1 MSRSVH
7 QKLPWQLPKINLRG
21 SIDSCCKGFNCLSV
35 NEDTNH
41 CFKRDTMRLCRFQRD
56 NHVEVGFYTGEHV
69 IPLSAASHA
78 VGLELPTTDELA
90 DLLPGG
96 EHRQVVEKVQEAWR
110 ALSAERRGEFQ
121 IPVADVQLRVPI
133 GNPGK
138 LLLLAGNYSK
148 HIEEGGGNAVVRAQT
163 FPYVFMKPVA
173 TTLTHPGDPV
183 KIPAISPDHVDWE
196 IELGVVIG
204 RTCSGVTEA
213 KALDYVAGYTVVNDI
228 SDRKFR
234 PFPDRV
240 ERKKDSFFDWLHGK
254 WHDTFCPIGPC
265 ILPADEVADPQELQ
279 LTLRLNGEVEQDA
292 KADEMIF
299 PVAAIVAFISSYV
312 TLHPGDIIATGTPAG
327 VGSAKGKFLKAGDA
341 LAAEISRIG
350 VLQNP
355 VE

>member
-1 MSRSVH
+1 
-7 QKLPWQLPKINLRG
+7 
-21 SIDSCCKGFNCLSV
+21 
-35 NEDTNH
+35 
-41 CFKRDTMRLCRFQRD
+41 MRLCRFQRD
-56 NHVEVGFYTGEHV
+56 KNVELGFYTDEHV
-69 IPLSAASHA
+69 LPLSAASHA
-78 VGLELPTTDELA
+78 VGIKLPTTGELI

-96 EHRQVVEKVQEAWR
+96 EHRQVIEKVQEA
-110 ALSAERRGEFQ
+110 LTPEHLAELK
-121 IPVADVQLRVPI
+121 IPLANVQLRVPV

-138 LLLLAGNYSK
+138 LLLLAGNYAK
-148 HIEEGGGNAVVRAQT
+148 HIEEGGDHAVMRAET

-173 TTLTHPGDPV
+173 TTLTHPGDPI
-183 KIPAISPDHVDWE
+183 KIPAISPDHIDWE

-204 RTCSGVTEA
+204 RKCSSVSEA
-213 KALDYVAGYTVVNDI
+213 EALDYVAGYTVVNDI

-234 PFPDRV
+234 PCPDRV
-240 ERKKDSFFDWLHGK
+240 ERNRDPFFDWLHGK

-265 ILPADEVADPQELQ
+265 ILPADEVDDPQEMQ

-355 VE
+355 VA